1 MPVTKN
7 RKMRATGMPVDV
19 QLATQHADTP
29 RPETLERW
37 ALSTLSSG
45 RGEPG
50 ELCLR
55 VVDDEESQTLNASYR
70 GIDKP
75 TNVLSFPADVD
86 LPDANVLGDVVI
98 CAPLVEF
105 EAAEQNKH
113 LADHYAHMVVHGVL
127 HLMGYD
133 HESEGEAEQME
144 QLEITI
150 LGELGIA
157 DPYQAR

>member
-1 MPVTKN
+1 
-7 RKMRATGMPVDV
+7 MRATGMPVDV

-37 ALSTLSSG
+37 ALSTLSIG
-45 RGEPG
+45 RDEPG
-50 ELCLR
+50 ELCVR
-55 VVDDEESQTLNASYR
+55 VVDDKESQTLNASYR

-98 CAPLVEF
+98 CAPIVEF
-105 EAAEQNKH
+105 EAAEQNKNV
-113 LADHYAHMVVHGVL
+113 ADHYAHMVVHGIL

-133 HESEGEAEQME
+133 HESEGQAEQME
-144 QLEITI
+144 QLEVTI

-157 DPYQAR
+157 DPYQVR

>member
-1 MPVTKN
+1 
-7 RKMRATGMPVDV
+7 MRATGMPVDV

-29 RPETLERW
+29 RAETLERW

-45 RGEPG
+45 RDEPG

-98 CAPLVEF
+98 CAPIVEF
-105 EAAEQNKH
+105 EAAEQNKNV
-113 LADHYAHMVVHGVL
+113 ADHYAHMVVHGIL

-133 HESEGEAEQME
+133 HESDGEAERME
-144 QLEITI
+144 QLEVTI

-157 DPYQAR
+157 DPYQVR

>member
-1 MPVTKN
+1 MS
-7 RKMRATGMPVDV
+7 VDV
-19 QLATQHADTP
+19 QLATQQPDTP
-29 RPETLERW
+29 NPELLERW
-37 ALSTLSSG
+37 ALSALAG
-45 RGEPG
+45 GGDEPG
-50 ELCLR
+50 ELCVR
-55 VVDDEESQTLNASYR
+55 VVDNHESQTLNAGYR
-70 GIDKP
+70 GVDKP
-75 TNVLSFPADVD
+75 TNVLSFPTDVD
-86 LPDANVLGDVVI
+86 IPDAKVLGDVVI
-98 CAPLVEF
+98 CAPVVEF

>member
-1 MPVTKN
+1 MS
-7 RKMRATGMPVDV
+7 VDV
-19 QLATQHADTP
+19 QLATQQPDTP
-29 RPETLERW
+29 NPELLERW
-37 ALSTLSSG
+37 ALSALAIGSD
-45 RGEPG
+45 EPG
-50 ELCLR
+50 ELCVR
-55 VVDDEESQTLNASYR
+55 VVDNHESQTLNAGYR
-70 GIDKP
+70 GVDKP
-75 TNVLSFPADVD
+75 TNVLSFPTDVD
-86 LPDANVLGDVVI
+86 IPDAKVLGDVVI
-98 CAPLVEF
+98 CAPIVEV

-113 LADHYAHMVVHGVL
+113 IADHYAHMVVHGVL

>member
-1 MPVTKN
+1 M
-7 RKMRATGMPVDV
+7 
-19 QLATQHADTP
+19 
-29 RPETLERW
+29 
-37 ALSTLSSG
+37 
-45 RGEPG
+45 
-50 ELCLR
+50 R
-55 VVDDEESQTLNASYR
+55 VVDDKESQTLNASYR

-98 CAPLVEF
+98 CAPIVEF
-105 EAAEQNKH
+105 EAAEQNKNV
-113 LADHYAHMVVHGVL
+113 ADHYAHMVVHGIL

-144 QLEITI
+144 QLEVTI

-157 DPYQAR
+157 DPYQVR

>member
-1 MPVTKN
+1 MS
-7 RKMRATGMPVDV
+7 VDV
-19 QLATQHADTP
+19 QLVTQQPDTP
-29 RPETLERW
+29 NPELLERW
-37 ALSTLSSG
+37 ALSALAIGTDEL
-45 RGEPG
+45 G
-50 ELCLR
+50 ELCVR
-55 VVDDEESQTLNASYR
+55 VVDNHESQTLNAGYR
-70 GIDKP
+70 GVDKP
-75 TNVLSFPADVD
+75 TNVLSFPTDVD
-86 LPDANVLGDVVI
+86 IPDAKVLGDVVI
-98 CAPLVEF
+98 CAPVVEF

>member
-1 MPVTKN
+1 MS
-7 RKMRATGMPVDV
+7 VDV
-19 QLATQHADTP
+19 QLATQQPDTP
-29 RPETLERW
+29 NPELLERW
-37 ALSTLSSG
+37 ALSALAISSD
-45 RGEPG
+45 EPG
-50 ELCLR
+50 ELCVR
-55 VVDDEESQTLNASYR
+55 VVDNQESQTLNAGYR

-75 TNVLSFPADVD
+75 TNVLSFPTDVD
-86 LPDANVLGDVVI
+86 IPDAKVLGDVVI
-98 CAPLVEF
+98 CAPIVEF

-113 LADHYAHMVVHGVL
+113 VGDHYAHMVVHGVL